1 MKMRMIA
8 WILTFTTVI
17 LLAQDN
23 QAPQNL
29 LKNPGFEAPEAGNT
43 NMPAAWGVFAETGEP
58 SAFTLVTNNPKEGA
72 SALKLAFG
80 TSASKFYGVGQ
91 RISVKAG
98 QVVTFT
104 AYVRNVS
111 LRDKSYAQ
119 LSIEWVNGDEPKKEI
134 SRSWGPVAKA
144 VDVSADSWKKF
155 EMTAVAPAGAV
166 EMNIVVTLFPAGN
179 PDGAILIDDLT
190 VDAKESA

>member
-98 QVVTFT
+98 QVVTT
-104 AYVRNVS
+104 GTYTG
-111 LRDKSYAQ
+111 LSYA
-119 LSIEWVNGDEPKKEI
+119 
-134 SRSWGPVAKA
+134 KA
-144 VDVSADSWKKF
+144 GQTVIASFTGFGSAQVGF
-155 EMTAVAPAGAV
+155 
-166 EMNIVVTLFPAGN
+166 I
-179 PDGAILIDDLT
+179 
-190 VDAKESA
+190 